1 MTERTSTSAMGNSR
15 ERLVAYWKDLHPVFK
30 ILGCVIFAWAAWRTV
45 PIINVVL
52 QLVVLAVGLLFLIAC
67 IGASEETMNLLNNYR
82 RECINYMRSAREEQP
97 QEEEPQEE
105 TQNA

>member
-15 ERLVAYWKDLHPVFK
+15 EKLVAYWKDLHPIFK

-82 RECINYMRSAREEQP
+82 RECINYMRSATSEEES
-97 QEEEPQEE
+97 QEEESDTEN
-105 TQNA
+105 T

>member
-15 ERLVAYWKDLHPVFK
+15 EKLVAYWKDLHPIFK

-67 IGASEETMNLLNNYR
+67 IGASEETMNLLNGYR
-82 RECINYMRSAREEQP
+82 RECINYMRTARAEEEQP
-97 QEEEPQEE
+97 EEEE
-105 TQNA
+105 TRTENT

>member
-15 ERLVAYWKDLHPVFK
+15 EKLVAYWKDLHPIFK

-82 RECINYMRSAREEQP
+82 RECINYMRSATSEEESREE
-97 QEEEPQEE
+97 ESDTE
-105 TQNA
+105 NA

>member
-1 MTERTSTSAMGNSR
+1 MGNSR
-15 ERLVAYWKDLHPVFK
+15 EKLVAYWKDLHPIFK

-82 RECINYMRSAREEQP
+82 RECINYMRSATSEEES
-97 QEEEPQEE
+97 QEEESDTEN
-105 TQNA
+105 T

>member
-15 ERLVAYWKDLHPVFK
+15 ERLVDYWKDLHPVFK

-45 PIINVVL
+45 PIINVIL

-67 IGASEETMNLLNNYR
+67 IGASEETMNLLNGYR
-82 RECINYMRSAREEQP
+82 RECINYMRSARTEEQP
-97 QEEEPQEE
+97 QEEE
-105 TQNA
+105 TQNI